1 MIRPIT
7 IILLSILSTCPVP
20 CHSQQPDRVLFE
32 RLVTSTKYFEGW
44 HTQSKTPGHVG
55 YGHKIQQGEHFRNSL
70 TRRQADSLLRSDLIQ
85 HYRLYSRYGKDA
97 LLLSEISDNNVESY
111 TNSKKLFL
119 AGISKQVRFT
129 VRPHTYNL

>member
-97 LLLSEISDNNVESY
+97 LLLSEISDNKMESY

>member
-97 LLLSEISDNNVESY
+97 LLLSEISDNNRESY

>member
-97 LLLSEISDNNVESY
+97 LLLSEISDNKRESY

>member
-97 LLLSEISDNNVESY
+97 YLLSEISDNKRESY

>member
-97 LLLSEISDNNVESY
+97 LLLSEISDKSKESY

>member
-97 LLLSEISDNNVESY
+97 TLLSEISDNKRESY